1 MMDERDRA
9 ELLEI
14 IRKQSF
20 QTEGAPYVLASG
32 KTSDYY
38 LDCKMTTLSHP
49 RGRELSC
56 QIIYDIVRK
65 MKPRP
70 EAIGGLSIGAVPLSL
85 GVSDRALDDDPR
97 WILPA
102 FVVRDEQKSHGTRKI
117 VEGTIQPGS
126 GVVVVDDVMT
136 TGGSVMKAIR
146 AAENQGARIEK
157 VIILV
162 DREEGGRD
170 TLAGYDVVTL
180 FTVSDLRA
188 M

>member
-1 MMDERDRA
+1 MDERVDRA

-56 QIIYDIVRK
+56 RMIYDIVSN

-85 GVSDRALDDDPR
+85 GVSDLALDDV

-102 FVVRDEQKSHGTRKI
+102 FVVRDEKKNHGTMKI

-146 AAENQGARIEK
+146 AAENQGARILK

-162 DREEGGRD
+162 DREEGGRE
-170 TLAGYDVVTL
+170 TLSGYDVDIL
-180 FTVSDLRA
+180 FTVTDLRA